1 MKQFTKE
8 YKKEFIIKFSEQL
21 NIELIKDFMII
32 KDFIKGF
39 MEQLMSSF
47 TDKNLI
53 FHIPISIN
61 YFPGIWTGDEGSRSH
76 INLSFL

>member
-8 YKKEFIIKFSEQL
+8 YKKEFIIEFSEQL

-39 MEQLMSSF
+39 MEQLM
-47 TDKNLI
+47 N
-53 FHIPISIN
+53 N
-61 YFPGIWTGDEGSRSH
+61 E
-76 INLSFL
+76 